1 MSALLL
7 ANLLSVS
14 VSGLLIGVAIKALW
28 TFRVLHRVEKRLFH
42 HKWGEGS
49 PESRETP
56 EFRKQLE
63 RFNRDERKWQRR
75 EDLSKRY
82 PPLRIIFAPL
92 TEVDFFVELIGTRAA
107 LILLAT
113 TGFILVLVVSLLASP
128 LGLNIGDPVLI
139 VAWSVVGYRSAT
151 RSLKRQ

>member
-1 MSALLL
+1 MFWSNFITTTIPSRAENKSTDRRRGSPNMSALLL

-63 RFNRDERKWQRR
+63 RFNRDQLKWQRR

-107 LILLAT
+107 L
-113 TGFILVLVVSLLASP
+113 
-128 LGLNIGDPVLI
+128 
-139 VAWSVVGYRSAT
+139 
-151 RSLKRQ
+151 